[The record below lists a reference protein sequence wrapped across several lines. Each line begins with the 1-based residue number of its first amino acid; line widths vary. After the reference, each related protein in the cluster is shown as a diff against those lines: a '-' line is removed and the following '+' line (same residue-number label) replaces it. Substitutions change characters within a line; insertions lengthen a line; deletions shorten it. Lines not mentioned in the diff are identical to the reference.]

1 VTEPALAWHAHPDVW
16 AMIAALAGGYLL
28 ALRVWGP
35 RHAPG
40 RQPATTRH
48 KACFFLGVGV
58 LWIGSEWPVHQLSE
72 QLFSVHMVQHMLFSL
87 VAAPLLILGTPGWL
101 FRRLFRRPAVFAVVR
116 FLTQPLIALLV
127 FNGWVAAYHW
137 PALVNLSVTNH
148 VAHFAVHVVWVGT
161 AMIMWWPVLSPL
173 PELPHLSY
181 PGRGAYLFAQSIVP
195 TVPAS
200 FLTFS
205 HTALYAAYDV
215 VPRLW
220 GVPLLD
226 DQQWAGLLMKIGG
239 GLILWGVI
247 AVLFFRW
254 ASEEET
260 GGPDLL
266 YWRDIEPELDA
277 TARVGDR

>member
-1 VTEPALAWHAHPDVW
+1 VSDPALAWHFHPDVW
-16 AMIAALAGGYLL
+16 AMIVALAGGYVL

-35 RHAPG
+35 RYAAG
-40 RQPATTRH
+40 RPTARRRH
-48 KACFFLGVGV
+48 KILFAAGIAALAA
-58 LWIGSEWPVHQLSE
+58 GSEWPIHQLSA
-72 QLFSVHMVQHMLFSL
+72 QLFTVHMLQHMLFSL

-101 FRRLFRRPAVFAVVR
+101 FRRLFRPRLVFAVVR

-127 FNGWVAAYHW
+127 FNAWLAAYHW
-137 PALVNLSVTNH
+137 PALVNLSIESH
-148 VAHFAVHVVWVGT
+148 LAHFAVHVLFVVT
-161 AMIMWWPVLSPL
+161 ALIMWWPVLSPL

-181 PGRGAYLFAQSIVP
+181 AGRGAYLFAQSIVP

-205 HTALYAAYDV
+205 HTALYAAYDI

-220 GVPLLD
+220 GVSVLD

-247 AVLFFRW
+247 AVIFFRW
-254 ASEEET
+254 AAAEER
-260 GGPDLL
+260 GGPDHL
-266 YWRDIEPELDA
+266 YWRDMEPELELESS
-277 TARVGDR
+277 TQT